1 MIRAPGEFSMR
12 AHLSCLILA
21 AVLATGCSAVGP
33 QTIPRDR
40 ADYIN
45 GISES
50 WKHQMLVNLVKT
62 RYSDVPVFLDI
73 TSAISSYTF
82 ETSVTASGSVH
93 LPGADLKTD
102 SATVGARGAFTDRP
116 TITYNPLTGDKF
128 AKSLMTPIPPTA
140 LLSLIQAGWSSRLL
154 LRCCVHSVNG
164 LRNYSQ
170 RASGGHPV
178 DPGFVQLLDAVERI
192 QKAGGLG
199 MRLVRGKDG
208 SGTLLSL
215 HPGPTG
221 SLAADVAEAR
231 RLLGLAPEDADLS
244 VTYGIRPE
252 GNQEIAVLTRS
263 MLEILLDMSSYIEVP
278 ASHVAENRAGR
289 GFDNVGAAATGID
302 RLIRVQSSKEAPA
315 DAFIS
320 IQYRG
325 HWFWIDD
332 RDYHSKGVFTFL
344 MFLFTLTE
352 TGGGQVAPVITVPAG

>member
-1 MIRAPGEFSMR
+1 MR
-12 AHLSCLILA
+12 AHLACLIAA

-40 ADYIN
+40 SDYIE

-50 WKHQMLVNLVKT
+50 WKHQMLINLVKT

-82 ETSVTASGSVH
+82 ETSVTATGTVS
-93 LPGADLKTD
+93 LPGAALEND
-102 SATVGARGAFTDRP
+102 SASVGARGAFTDRP

-140 LLSLIQAGWSSRLL
+140 LLSLIQAGWSPRLL

-170 RASGGHPV
+170 RGAVSQPV

-192 QKAGGLG
+192 QRAGGLG
-199 MRLVRGKDG
+199 MRLVREKDG

-215 HPGPTG
+215 HPGPSG
-221 SLAADVAEAR
+221 QLAADVAEAR
-231 RLLGLAPEDADLS
+231 RLLGLAPENEDLS
-244 VTYGIRPE
+244 VTYGIRPADD
-252 GNQEIAVLTRS
+252 QEIALLTRS

-289 GFDNVGAAATGID
+289 GFDDVGAAATGID
-302 RLIRVQSSKEAPA
+302 RLIRVHSSKEAPA
-315 DAFIS
+315 DAFIAVK
-320 IQYRG
+320 YRD

-332 RDYHSKGVFTFL
+332 RDFQSKGVFTFL

-352 TGGGQVAPVITVPAG
+352 TGGGQTAPVITVPAG